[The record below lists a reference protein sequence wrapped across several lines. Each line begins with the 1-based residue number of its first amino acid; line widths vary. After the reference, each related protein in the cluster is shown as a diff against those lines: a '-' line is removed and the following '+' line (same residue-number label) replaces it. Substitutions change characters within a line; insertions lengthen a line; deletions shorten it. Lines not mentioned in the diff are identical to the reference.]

1 MAGRRFETLFLVNI
15 ILVGMPGSGK
25 TTLGRL
31 LSRRLGMPFADVDHA
46 IEERLGCSVREYFDR
61 AGEQAFRDLEQQ
73 TVDELTR
80 RPAGVI
86 STGGGSVLRPVNR
99 QMLRER
105 GRVFYLR
112 ASPEDLY
119 RRLRHDTTRPLL
131 QVADPMA
138 RLRSLFKE
146 RDALYR
152 EAAHHV
158 LDTNR
163 PSVSHLL
170 GRIMMQLEQDACMP
184 PQAPAAPA
192 ANPTGA

>member
-1 MAGRRFETLFLVNI
+1 MTGRRFGTLFLVNI

-31 LSRRLGMPFADVDHA
+31 LSRRLGMPFADIDHV
-46 IEERLGCSVREYFDR
+46 IEARLGCSIREYFDR
-61 AGEQAFRDLEQQ
+61 EGEQAFRDLEQQ
-73 TVDELTR
+73 TVDDLTR
-80 RPAGVI
+80 QSTGVI

-99 QMLRER
+99 DMLRER

-112 ASPEDLY
+112 ATPEDLY

-138 RLRSLFKE
+138 RLRTLFKE
-146 RDALYR
+146 RDPLYR

-158 LDTNR
+158 LETNR

-170 GRIMMQLEQDACMP
+170 QRIMTQLELDGLLP

-192 ANPTGA
+192 SNSAGA